1 MSDQLDIFA
10 AIEEACTVPAVP
22 GPTHAEIMARRAE
35 RRDRAAA
42 RLREYGER
50 RVAAG
55 RQVADM
61 IPLGQPMMPDH
72 YSYRSD
78 VNRRAK
84 MARNFDKGY
93 EAIIAAER
101 IESTRASTAISS
113 DASDAVAQLRAKLAK
128 AEAKHE
134 TMKKVNKV
142 IRGWKT
148 RPGGSGPSNG
158 ALCAELEAFG
168 LTPATVRELLAPQFA
183 YHGQGF
189 PAYALTNSNGRIKGI
204 RDRIATVEREQ
215 ARRVELANSD
225 AGPVVHGDPD
235 GVHWLED
242 VEANRVCVIFP
253 GKPEREVIELVK
265 RWGFRWN
272 RYECRWQ
279 RQANANGRYA
289 AKMVLE
295 QMPGGD
301 RS

>member
-1 MSDQLDIFA
+1 M
-10 AIEEACTVPAVP
+10 
-22 GPTHAEIMARRAE
+22 MARRVE

-42 RLREYGER
+42 RLRAYGER

-55 RQVADM
+55 RAVADM

-84 MARNFDKGY
+84 MRANFEKGF
-93 EAIIAAER
+93 EALGLAER
-101 IESTRASTAISS
+101 IESTRASTAISA
-113 DASDAVAQLRAKLAK
+113 DASDAVEQLRAKLVK
-128 AEAKHE
+128 AEAQHE
-134 TMKKVNKV
+134 TMVKVNKI

-148 RPGGSGPSNG
+148 RPGGSGPSNP

-168 LTPATVRELLAPQFA
+168 LKPATVRELLAPQFA

-189 PAYALTNSNGRIKGI
+189 PKYALDNSRGRIKGI
-204 RDRIATVEREQ
+204 KDRIAIVEREQ
-215 ARRVELANSD
+215 ARRVELASLD

-272 RYECRWQ
+272 RYEGRWQ
-279 RQANANGRYA
+279 RQANAQARCA
-289 AKMVLE
+289 AETVVAQLA
-295 QMPGGD
+295 GV
-301 RS
+301 S